1 MGPGCYTKELSVL
14 CDAQVTVVIFS
25 STGKLNEFSNSR
37 SGSCSILP
45 SPDSRYSSTDW
56 WLLGQNLWILVVFVT
71 FRQLCDAS
79 LLCHGVSDEF
89 PAGLW
94 SFLMVSV
101 VFDSCCGVFREIL
114 CSPVTYAIF
123 LAICGLLRRD
133 LVVTGNLPAGS
144 GDFGRVDWRRLLLF
158 GYGCLPVPYVG

>member
-101 VFDSCCGVFREIL
+101 VFDRNFVF
-114 CSPVTYAIF
+114 
-123 LAICGLLRRD
+123 
-133 LVVTGNLPAGS
+133 S
-144 GDFGRVDWRRLLLF
+144 GDLCDIPSDLWTSPARSSRHWEPSGWFWRFRAS
-158 GYGCLPVPYVG
+158 